1 MDLGTALIYA
11 ITGIAVVFAVLFLL
25 FLVIRLFGKS
35 AELLAATKAK
45 RTVEAP
51 ASPAEEE
58 KKACCE
64 APGNVK
70 LIKVD
75 DKTAAMLMAIVADSL
90 NVAPERLHF
99 EYIKLLED

>member
-1 MDLGTALIYA
+1 MFDTIMNCVVLAGLAFVILYLI
-11 ITGIAVVFAVLFLL
+11 IRAVRNTLSERVSDTNTVL
-25 FLVIRLFGKS
+25 
-35 AELLAATKAK
+35 ADAT
-45 RTVEAP
+45 
-51 ASPAEEE
+51 PAEEE
-58 KKACCE
+58 KTACCE